1 MNEKLSINQVCEIR
15 PWLEKRFK
23 ILSETPEWKAQERQ
37 YLFVVTSVLQMVSK
51 PNTGRYVNEDIG
63 SPRRMVVSEP
73 NTRQC
78 ANKNIGP
85 WGGIRRHKTLCQQ
98 GHCPFKTSRG
108 SWGWRM
114 WIRAKHETAC

>member
-23 ILSETPEWKAQERQ
+23 ILSEIPEWKAQEGQ

-51 PNTGRYVNEDIG
+51 LNTGRYANEDIG
-63 SPRRMVVSEP
+63 SPRKMVVSKP

-85 WGGIRRHKTLCQQ
+85 PMGWYKSQTQDVVPTRTLS
-98 GHCPFKTSRG
+98 F
-108 SWGWRM
+108 
-114 WIRAKHETAC
+114 